1 MIYLRKF
8 NENSDNILDLCK
20 IYIDSNNK
28 VGVGGLTYSIDS
40 KGYVN
45 VDCGNGNLSLN
56 IDVDKIPIKFGK
68 VEGSVFLSG
77 NIKTLENSPKE
88 VTFAFNIA
96 GCRELNSLEGGPERV
111 GRYYHCGA
119 IPLDTIAGL
128 AKPINR
134 EYKLTLSSNFGYLHE
149 VLSLFLTPLIEYSGG
164 VKRGEFIIE
173 KETEDLVDLFT
184 YFDPIR
190 EDTIYLNRLNS
201 FLEEIGKPTVTN
213 VRGYKC
219 I

>member
-8 NENSDNILDLCK
+8 SEDSDNILDLCK

-45 VDCGNGNLSLN
+45 VDGNLSLN

-77 NIKTLENSPKE
+77 NIKTLENSPRE

-128 AKPINR
+128 AKPINKD
-134 EYKLTLSSNFGYLHE
+134 YKFTLSSNFGYLHE
-149 VLSLFLTPLIEYSGG
+149 VLSLFLTQSVEYSGK
-164 VKRGEFIIE
+164 VKIDEFIID
-173 KETEDLVDLFT
+173 KYTEDLVDLFT

-201 FLEEIGKPTVTN
+201 FLEEIGKSTVTN